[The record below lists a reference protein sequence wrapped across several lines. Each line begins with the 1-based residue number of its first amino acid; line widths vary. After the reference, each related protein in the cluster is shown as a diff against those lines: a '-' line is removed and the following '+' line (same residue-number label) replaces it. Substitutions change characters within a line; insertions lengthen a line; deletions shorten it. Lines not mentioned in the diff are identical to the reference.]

1 MNDYGEVALGVEC
14 ALPAGFKDHGSGR
27 AGDRKE
33 DGPASGVAPLL
44 WQPLRHL
51 LALTILP
58 STSSM
63 AWSQRAARRGS

>member
-1 MNDYGEVALGVEC
+1 MNDYGDIALGVEC
-14 ALPAGFKDHGSGR
+14 ALPRGYTDHGSGR

-33 DGPASGVAPLL
+33 DGPASGAAPLL
-44 WQPLRHL
+44 WQRQFA
-51 LALTILP
+51 ALTILP